1 VILERLRP
9 HPHRGDVIA
18 AGAAPLSVAAFVI
31 ELRMTQWSLGPK
43 FIVVAL
49 IAVLLLTMGW
59 LAPLEN
65 GSPRSYHSILLVA
78 GLLPMALA
86 LVLLAELLGA
96 DRPPGSGGVFWTFS
110 LVAGLAT
117 AAARKARS
125 AVCTLLAALAS
136 IVAAEAFVSWAFQ
149 PQGARTF
156 RAILVALAVAFTA
169 AAVRLRDRERR
180 HAVQL
185 VNAAGVASLLLG
197 VDLVLSLVQT
207 SVSAFSGL
215 SLGSASSASHVA
227 FGWKLFLL
235 AAGFGLIA
243 YAGVDHERGPAF
255 LGVAVL
261 SVFVVL
267 AGFPTTNHGSL
278 VGWPLFLLAIGAAGL
293 AIGLRPRQ
301 PLPPPP
307 GSATATVL
315 PTVPIRSDDDK

>member
-1 VILERLRP
+1 MILERLRP

-31 ELRMTQWSLGPK
+31 ELRMTQWSLGPR

-86 LVLLAELLGA
+86 
-96 DRPPGSGGVFWTFS
+96 
-110 LVAGLAT
+110 
-117 AAARKARS
+117 
-125 AVCTLLAALAS
+125 
-136 IVAAEAFVSWAFQ
+136 
-149 PQGARTF
+149 
-156 RAILVALAVAFTA
+156 
-169 AAVRLRDRERR
+169 
-180 HAVQL
+180 H
-185 VNAAGVASLLLG
+185 
-197 VDLVLSLVQT
+197 DLVLSLVQT
-207 SVSAFSGL
+207 SVSVFSGL
-215 SLGSASSASHVA
+215 SLGPASFAPHVA

-267 AGFPTTNHGSL
+267 AGFPTNHGSL
-278 VGWPLFLLAIGAAGL
+278 VGWSLFLLLIGGAGL

-307 GSATATVL
+307 GSATATVT
-315 PTVPIRSDDDK
+315 PTVPIRSADHK